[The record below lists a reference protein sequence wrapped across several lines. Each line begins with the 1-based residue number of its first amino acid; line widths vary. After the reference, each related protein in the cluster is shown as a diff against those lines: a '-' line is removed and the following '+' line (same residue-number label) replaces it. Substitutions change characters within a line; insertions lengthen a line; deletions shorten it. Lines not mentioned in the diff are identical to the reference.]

1 MGIALIVGSA
11 RKDGD
16 TANLISKIKQ
26 FVDWNVIDL
35 NDFRIGFFDYNHSNK
50 DDDYLTLMRDII
62 SNYQTLIFV
71 TPVYWYSMSGRMK
84 VFFDRI
90 TDLLT
95 IEKELGR
102 QLRGKKMGVLTV
114 STGGNLGETFWL
126 PFSESAN
133 YLGMEY
139 LGNLH
144 TLNNAIDEKA
154 LKDFVLR
161 IKDGTT
167 KN

>member
-1 MGIALIVGSA
+1 MKTVVIVGSS

-16 TANLISKIKQ
+16 TKQ
-26 FVDWNVIDL
+26 KVNRLVQNTTWDIVDL
-35 NDFRIGFFDYNHSNK
+35 NNYNISYYDYSHSNK
-50 DDDYLTLMRDII
+50 TDDYIDLMRHII
-62 SNYQTLIFV
+62 NTYDVFV
-71 TPVYWYSMSGRMK
+71 FATPVYWYSMSGIMK

-95 IEKELGR
+95 IEKAVGR
-102 QLRGKKMGVLTV
+102 QLRKKKMAVL
-114 STGGNLGETFWL
+114 SCSGGGNLGDAFWL

-144 TLNNAIDEKA
+144 TYAGKDDDIEIDGFVKA
-154 LKDFVLR
+154 LEEK
-161 IKDGTT
+161 I
-167 KN
+167 